1 MENKLLIIGK
11 TSFLATGLKNNLTI
25 KYKVTSYEDFFKKK
39 IKNLKKYSH
48 IINCTSNS
56 KFVKN
61 TYNLDNDY
69 DVKIAKRIKNLDLI
83 FIFINTRK
91 IYKPKQNIKEM
102 DLLQPNCN
110 YSKNKLFS
118 EIKIKKILKQNCLIL
133 RLSNILGHNFKTN
146 RKLHYTFIDNFRELI
161 KKNIIYKNPG
171 IYKDFLTISLFSKI
185 LTKLIKKKCLGT
197 YNVSF
202 GKKVY
207 LDKLLNW
214 LNYYNIKKPNIITSK
229 KEIFFDNQDCF
240 FLNNNKL
247 KKDIN
252 LKLNLKTLEIECK
265 KISKKFFHEK

>member
-1 MENKLLIIGK
+1 
-11 TSFLATGLKNNLTI
+11 
-25 KYKVTSYEDFFKKK
+25 
-39 IKNLKKYSH
+39 
-48 IINCTSNS
+48 
-56 KFVKN
+56 
-61 TYNLDNDY
+61 
-69 DVKIAKRIKNLDLI
+69 
-83 FIFINTRK
+83 
-91 IYKPKQNIKEM
+91 
-102 DLLQPNCN
+102 
-110 YSKNKLFS
+110 
-118 EIKIKKILKQNCLIL
+118 
-133 RLSNILGHNFKTN
+133 
-146 RKLHYTFIDNFRELI
+146 
-161 KKNIIYKNPG
+161 
-171 IYKDFLTISLFSKI
+171 LFSKI